1 MKKILS
7 LIVFCFFL
15 DAAVEE
21 GSITVNGEMLEVK
34 VSTTYSPQPS
44 YPRSALRRGIE
55 GYVIVEFDVSPDG
68 AVLDPFVVETDQPGS
83 FERAALRSVR
93 RWAFE
98 PYVHE
103 GMPVTVSDV
112 TTTFR
117 FRLAD

>member
-7 LIVFCFFL
+7 LLILCSL
-15 DAAVEE
+15 LEAKVEE

-44 YPRSALRRGIE
+44 YPRSALRQGIE
-55 GYVIVEFDVSPDG
+55 GYVVVEFDVSPNG
-68 AVLDPFVVETDQPGS
+68 EVLDPFVVETDQPGL

-103 GMPVTVSDV
+103 GVPVTVSDV

-117 FRLAD
+117 FVLSD

>member
-15 DAAVEE
+15 DANVKE
-21 GSITVNGEMLEVK
+21 GSISINGELLEVDVTVK
-34 VSTTYSPQPS
+34 YDPQPR
-44 YPRSALRRGIE
+44 YPRSALRQGIE
-55 GYVIVEFDVSPDG
+55 GYVVVEFDVSPDG
-68 AVLDPFVVETDQPGS
+68 AVLDPFVIETDQPGM

-103 GMPVTVSDV
+103 GVPVTVSDV

-117 FRLAD
+117 FRLSD